1 MEDTHFYIDYAPY
14 EEVRK
19 VLSCLNPQ
27 TAMTATEVFDALQS
41 QDDPVKSRRTEILRR
56 LSDLGLAR
64 YAKQGSRVT
73 FSITPLGAKVREIDA
88 FDPEL
93 YPDVMHFLHF
103 SSYDGSPE
111 ARKYLWSYRRC
122 SQLAW
127 REGRLLPH
135 KEIAARIQSQ
145 MNEEFPYL
153 DYTAQIGARFDNT
166 AAGRWAQ
173 WVGAL
178 RPPPFAEK
186 ARTLHK
192 RTVLRHE
199 LALLALDD
207 TYRSR
212 GYRYGD
218 PVILDDA
225 LLDEAARV
233 FFLDPICCRQLI
245 DLASRVTTAIEL
257 RDTLAGTSVA
267 LRAPYGIDRI

>member
-267 LRAPYGIDRI
+267 LRSPYGIDRI